1 MEKETQ
7 RKLITLPIK
16 LEPRTYK
23 AAYNVGRV
31 LYALF
36 IIACVCIFIAGL
48 CWFIVN

>member
-23 AAYNVGRV
+23 AAYNVAKA

-36 IIACVCIFIAGL
+36 IIACVCILIAGL
-48 CWFIVN
+48 CWFSLN